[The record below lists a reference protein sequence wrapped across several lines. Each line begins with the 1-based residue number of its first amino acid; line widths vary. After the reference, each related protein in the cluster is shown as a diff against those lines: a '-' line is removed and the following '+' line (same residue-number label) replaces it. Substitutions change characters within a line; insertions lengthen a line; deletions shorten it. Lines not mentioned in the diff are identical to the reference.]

1 MNDRQATATTEAS
14 YQTWADEIA
23 RLCQHL
29 AALESAA
36 APLEISGLEQ
46 REWYELL
53 NRKLRPQV
61 AGPAV
66 AIVALVGGTNIGKSV
81 IFNHLAG
88 EEASAV
94 SPMAAGTRH
103 PVCLVPENFDAEQRL
118 PELMPGFIVER
129 WQSSDDPL
137 NESEQHHLYWRPGS
151 ELPERLLVLDTPDID
166 SDVEIN
172 WQRADRIRQ
181 SADVLIAVLTQQKY
195 NDAAVKQYFR
205 RAAESDKEI
214 IVIFNQCDLEEDRE
228 YWPQWLATFAEQ
240 TGAQPQLVYVVP
252 YDRQAA
258 AQRRLPFYQV
268 GPDGRGKLDKP
279 ALLQHD
285 LASLYFDRIKIRT
298 LRGALRQ
305 VLDQREGLPAYLRE
319 VRHVSSEFAA
329 AVELLSSGEVV
340 KIDWPTLPS
349 HLLVDEIRQWWHER
363 RQGWTRTVH
372 EAYGKVGRAILW
384 PIRQAWGT
392 VRGSEPG
399 DSLEHFHAAERAAIV
414 RVVEER
420 LHELE
425 RLSELGNER
434 LRDRLKRLLNGP
446 TREQLL
452 THIEDEYR
460 KLPPIDDAYRQFIH
474 DELGRWCAENPKRI
488 RFLGLLDKVA
498 AAARPAI
505 TVSLTLTG
513 WGLVHEA
520 ITNVAIEALV
530 TGGIAGGGEAVVSGG
545 TEGLRLAAA
554 RLFDRLQ
561 QRFISQR
568 INWLDELFH
577 RLLLGELKDELRL
590 GAELVES
597 DAFRQTEA
605 AMGRLAEL
613 LKHG

>member
-1 MNDRQATATTEAS
+1 M
-14 YQTWADEIA
+14 
-23 RLCQHL
+23 
-29 AALESAA
+29 
-36 APLEISGLEQ
+36 
-46 REWYELL
+46 
-53 NRKLRPQV
+53 
-61 AGPAV
+61 
-66 AIVALVGGTNIGKSV
+66 
-81 IFNHLAG
+81 
-88 EEASAV
+88 
-94 SPMAAGTRH
+94 
-103 PVCLVPENFDAEQRL
+103 
-118 PELMPGFIVER
+118 
-129 WQSSDDPL
+129 
-137 NESEQHHLYWRPGS
+137 
-151 ELPERLLVLDTPDID
+151 
-166 SDVEIN
+166 
-172 WQRADRIRQ
+172 
-181 SADVLIAVLTQQKY
+181 
-195 NDAAVKQYFR
+195 
-205 RAAESDKEI
+205 
-214 IVIFNQCDLEEDRE
+214 
-228 YWPQWLATFAEQ
+228 
-240 TGAQPQLVYVVP
+240 
-252 YDRQAA
+252 
-258 AQRRLPFYQV
+258 
-268 GPDGRGKLDKP
+268 
-279 ALLQHD
+279 
-285 LASLYFDRIKIRT
+285 
-298 LRGALRQ
+298 
-305 VLDQREGLPAYLRE
+305 
-319 VRHVSSEFAA
+319 
-329 AVELLSSGEVV
+329 V

-513 WGLVHEA
+513 WGLVHDA

-577 RLLLGELKDELRL
+577 RLLLGELKDELRS